1 MYQTIGDRDYR
12 VANAA
17 MSRKR
22 TRKPVRKKSTGVK
35 SKKRSGS
42 HGGFRIVMSIMLVV
56 IMACLIIYND
66 IKITTLSKE
75 TSVLKAELESY
86 KDENVQLKYEYE
98 KAYSSSAVE
107 EYAKNILNMSLV
119 DKSQIEYIELS
130 NEDKIETAAA
140 SEGTG
145 FLILSEILKL
155 FGVVVEYL
163 N

>member
-1 MYQTIGDRDYR
+1 MYQTLGDRDYR
-12 VANAA
+12 VVNAA
-17 MSRKR
+17 MKRKR
-22 TRKPVRKKSTGVK
+22 AGKPVRKKNAGVK
-35 SKKRSGS
+35 SRKRSGG

-56 IMACLIIYND
+56 VMACLIIYND

-75 TSVLKAELESY
+75 TSVLKNKLESY
-86 KDENVQLKYEYE
+86 KNENVQLKYEYE

-107 EYAKNILNMSLV
+107 EYAKNILNMSLI

-130 NEDKIETAAA
+130 NEDKIETADA
-140 SEGTG
+140 SEGTE

-155 FGVVVEYL
+155 FGTVVEYL